1 MRPTSRKRWEMPIG
15 ISTCSVVFLV
25 LQWRWLRSLTSRSS
39 LADDTRTSLV
49 RMRLCSVI
57 WGRRG
62 RYSRTILNLECRMLK
77 AVGRIEFQ
85 REIKPGLLVRQPG
98 KSDVFQVKD
107 VVFGGRGS
115 AFLVK
120 AADEVEPV
128 PFTEN
133 IVGWDIV
140 EPV

>member
-1 MRPTSRKRWEMPIG
+1 
-15 ISTCSVVFLV
+15 
-25 LQWRWLRSLTSRSS
+25 
-39 LADDTRTSLV
+39 
-49 RMRLCSVI
+49 
-57 WGRRG
+57 
-62 RYSRTILNLECRMLK
+62 MLK